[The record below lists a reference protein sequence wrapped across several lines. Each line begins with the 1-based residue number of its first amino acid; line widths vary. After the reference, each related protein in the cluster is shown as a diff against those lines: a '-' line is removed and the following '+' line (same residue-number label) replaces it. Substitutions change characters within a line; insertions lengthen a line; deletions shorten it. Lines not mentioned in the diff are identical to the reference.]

1 MGEADALYAHAKHG
15 MELWGIGHSVE
26 APSQSPSAPVGAL
39 LDQIKTS
46 PELKQQLE
54 NADLEQLLS
63 MAKAHNVDLGHA
75 QDLYDKAREQLEI
88 W

>member
-1 MGEADALYAHAKHG
+1 MPRWVRCWIRSKPALSSSNNLRIA
-15 MELWGIGHSVE
+15 
-26 APSQSPSAPVGAL
+26 
-39 LDQIKTS
+39 
-46 PELKQQLE
+46 
-54 NADLEQLLS
+54 NLEQLLS

>member
-1 MGEADALYAHAKHG
+1 
-15 MELWGIGHSVE
+15 
-26 APSQSPSAPVGAL
+26 
-39 LDQIKTS
+39 
-46 PELKQQLE
+46 
-54 NADLEQLLS
+54 